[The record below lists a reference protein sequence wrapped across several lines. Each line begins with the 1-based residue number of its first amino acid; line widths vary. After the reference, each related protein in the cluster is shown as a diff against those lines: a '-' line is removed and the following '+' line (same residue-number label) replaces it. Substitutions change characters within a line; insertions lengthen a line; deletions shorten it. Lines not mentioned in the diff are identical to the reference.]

1 MCDDQAV
8 RLREETQK
16 WALWMML
23 THVLAT
29 GMPAPSHLAS
39 HVCLNVKTHLPT
51 SRDNWV
57 RVWAE
62 SQRRGVYRSYEMVRF
77 S

>member
-1 MCDDQAV
+1 MGFMDDVDACAGD
-8 RLREETQK
+8 RHART
-16 WALWMML
+16 
-23 THVLAT
+23 
-29 GMPAPSHLAS
+29 SHLAS
-39 HVCLNVKTHLPT
+39 HVCLNAKTHLPT